1 MKKEYIILTI
11 IIIALGAYLYFQNS
25 DSTHYT
31 LPQPDAL
38 KQAEITKIEI
48 AKKDAI
54 VSISKEAD
62 NWFVGQNKFPADQT
76 KLTPVLKMLE
86 EIKLTA
92 LISESENYT
101 RYELGDAGKSTVTAW
116 ANDKVVRKIDIGKT
130 ASSYKHTFVKLD
142 GNKNVYHA
150 AQNLKSIIDK
160 TEDNFVDKTILAF
173 KPESAYSVQISDGEK
188 THSFTKKMDEVKVD
202 VKKKDPAEK
211 PDPKPEEY
219 WLSSTGEKKG
229 KVNVEAFIKAFS
241 NLECNS
247 FVADLKK
254 DTLGKPIYSV
264 TVTTVNKPNTLSVYK
279 SEKDK
284 DLICT
289 SSKSN
294 FVFNL
299 PADKLDKFKE
309 LFSKI

>member
-31 LPQPDAL
+31 LPQPEAITQS
-38 KQAEITKIEI
+38 KITKIEI
-48 AKKDAI
+48 AKKDGI
-54 VSISKEAD
+54 VSISKED
-62 NWFVGQNKFPADQT
+62 NDWFVGQNKFPADQT
-76 KLTPVLKMLE
+76 KLTPVLKMLK

-92 LISESENYT
+92 LISESGNYA
-101 RYELGDAGKSTVTAW
+101 RYELDDAGKSTVTAW
-116 ANDKVVRKIDIGKT
+116 VNDKVVIKIDIGKT

-142 GNKNVYHA
+142 SNKNVYHA

-160 TEDNFVDKTILAF
+160 TEENFVDKTILTF
-173 KPESAYSVQISDGEK
+173 KPEAAYSVKITDEDK
-188 THSFTKKMDEVKVD
+188 TYSFTKTIDD
-202 VKKKDPAEK
+202 VKIDVEKKDSAEK
-211 PDPKPEEY
+211 PAPKPEEY
-219 WLSSTGEKKG
+219 WLSSTGDKKE
-229 KVNVEAFIKAFS
+229 KVNIDAFIKAFS
-241 NLECNS
+241 NLECNN

-254 DTLGKPIYSV
+254 DALSKPIYSV
-264 TVTTVNKPNTLSVYK
+264 TVTTVNKPNTLSVYQ

-299 PADKLDKFKE
+299 SADKLDKFKE
-309 LFSKI
+309 LFTKI

>member
-31 LPQPDAL
+31 LPQPEAI
-38 KQAEITKIEI
+38 KQAEITKFEI
-48 AKKDAI
+48 AKKDAL
-54 VSISKEAD
+54 VSISIESGD
-62 NWFVGQNKFPADQT
+62 WFIGQNKFPADQT
-76 KLTPVLKMLE
+76 KVTPVLKMLE

-92 LISESENYT
+92 LISESGNYT
-101 RYELGDAGKSTVTAW
+101 RYELDDAGKTTVTAW
-116 ANDKVVRKIDIGKT
+116 ANDKIVRKIDIGKT

-150 AQNLKSIIDK
+150 TQNLKSIIDK
-160 TEDNFVDKTILAF
+160 TEENFIDKTILAF
-173 KPESAYSVQISDGEK
+173 KPEAAYSVKITDDDK
-188 THSFTKKMDEVKVD
+188 TYSFTKTMDDVKVD

-211 PDPKPEEY
+211 PDPKPDEY
-219 WLSSTGEKKG
+219 WLSSTGDKKD
-229 KVNVEAFIKAFS
+229 KANIEAFIKAFS
-241 NLECNS
+241 NLECNR
-247 FVADLKK
+247 FVADPKK
-254 DTLGKPIYSV
+254 DVLSKPIYSV
-264 TVTTVNKPNTLSVYK
+264 TVTTVNKPNTISVYK
-279 SEKDK
+279 SEKEK

-289 SSKSN
+289 SSESS